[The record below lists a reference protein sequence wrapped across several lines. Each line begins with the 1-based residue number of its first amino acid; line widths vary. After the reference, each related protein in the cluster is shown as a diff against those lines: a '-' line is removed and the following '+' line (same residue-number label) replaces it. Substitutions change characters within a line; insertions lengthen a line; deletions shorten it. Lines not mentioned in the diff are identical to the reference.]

1 MHNLF
6 VNIVFPYIQNV
17 QAHTRMI
24 LLIEVVLNHRVRC
37 VPLDRE
43 VTLFREHLS
52 EGGVRGER
60 KLEVCV
66 KVRAECRRKTYKNT
80 ARRKV
85 SQIKH

>member
-24 LLIEVVLNHRVRC
+24 LLIEVVLNHCVRC
-37 VPLDRE
+37 VPLDGE

-52 EGGVRGER
+52 EGG
-60 KLEVCV
+60 
-66 KVRAECRRKTYKNT
+66 
-80 ARRKV
+80 
-85 SQIKH
+85 